1 MLSSTAKNLYWMGR
15 YLQRAK
21 TTARLIEATQRMALQ
36 SSGKEAEGVVAIFGM
51 EDEFR
56 ESRAQAQ
63 SQAQGPGKKKLADLI
78 DFLAFDEN
86 NPSSI
91 VSSIGSA
98 RRNAREE
105 RNNITVDVWESL
117 NGLWLELGARLRGN
131 RAGLDRGAVI
141 ESVKKQAVMIFGAAQ
156 VTLLRDEA
164 YNFFQLGAFLER
176 GDNTARILDVKY
188 HLLMPDGRPTAE
200 NLDYFAW
207 SEMLACIGAVRTY
220 RRIYRSSL
228 DPMKVAE
235 LMMLRRD
242 VPRSVHHCL
251 WMVDLSM
258 RELAD
263 SYGACGEADRLAG
276 ELHARLRYARIDQVF
291 EIGLHRFLGGVRD
304 DIAVLS
310 EEIGRQFL
318 LD

>member
-1 MLSSTAKNLYWMGR
+1 MLSSTAKNIYWMGR

-51 EDEFR
+51 EEEVR
-56 ESRAQAQ
+56 Q
-63 SQAQGPGKKKLADLI
+63 SQSQEGQTQRQGRKLSDLV
-78 DFLAFDEN
+78 DFLAFDET

-91 VSSIGSA
+91 VSSIGAA

-117 NGLWLELGARLRGN
+117 NGLWLELQAKLRGK
-131 RAGLDRGAVI
+131 RAGLDRGALI

-188 HLLMPDGRPTAE
+188 HRLMPDGSPRAE
-200 NLDYFAW
+200 QLDYFAW
-207 SEMLACIGAVRTY
+207 SELLACIGAVRTY

-228 DPMKVAE
+228 DPEKIAE
-235 LMMLRRD
+235 LMLLRRD

-251 WMVDLSM
+251 WMVDLNM

-263 SYGACGEADRLAG
+263 AYGMRGEADRLAG
-276 ELHARLRYARIDQVF
+276 ELHARLRYARIDKIY
-291 EIGLHRFLGGVRD
+291 EIGLRKYLGSVRT
-304 DIAVLS
+304 DIATLS
-310 EEIGRQFL
+310 DAI
-318 LD
+318 

>member
-56 ESRAQAQ
+56 Q
-63 SQAQGPGKKKLADLI
+63 SQTQSQGRRKLADLI
-78 DFLAFDEN
+78 DFLAFDET

-117 NGLWLELGARLRGN
+117 NGLWLELTAKLRGN
-131 RAGLDRGAVI
+131 RAALDRGALI
-141 ESVKKQAVMIFGAAQ
+141 ETAKKQAVMIFGAAQ

-164 YNFFQLGAFLER
+164 YNFFQIGAFLER
-176 GDNTARILDVKY
+176 GDNTARILDVKFH
-188 HLLMPDGRPTAE
+188 HLRPDGSPHAD

-207 SEMLACIGAVRTY
+207 SELLACIGAVRTY
-220 RRIYRSSL
+220 RRIYRSAL

-242 VPRSVHHCL
+242 VPRSVHHCF

-263 SYGACGEADRLAG
+263 AYGTRGEADSLAG
-276 ELHARLRYARIDQVF
+276 ELHARLRYGRIDQVF
-291 EIGLHRFLGGVRD
+291 EIGLAKFLGGVRD
-304 DIAVLS
+304 DIAMLS
-310 EEIGRQFL
+310 E
-318 LD
+318 

>member
-1 MLSSTAKNLYWMGR
+1 MD
-15 YLQRAK
+15 
-21 TTARLIEATQRMALQ
+21 
-36 SSGKEAEGVVAIFGM
+36 
-51 EDEFR
+51 DEFR
-56 ESRAQAQ
+56 QRQ
-63 SQAQGPGKKKLADLI
+63 SQGGRLSDLI

-117 NGLWLELGARLRGN
+117 NGLWLELSAKLRGN
-131 RAGLDRGAVI
+131 RTGLDRGALI

-164 YNFFQLGAFLER
+164 YNFFQIGAFLER
-176 GDNTARILDVKY
+176 GDNTARILDVKF
-188 HLLMPDGRPTAE
+188 HRLLPDGNPHTDE
-200 NLDYFAW
+200 MDYFAW
-207 SEMLACIGAVRTY
+207 SEVLACIGAVRTY

-228 DPMKVAE
+228 EPKKIAD

-251 WMVDLSM
+251 WMVDLAM
-258 RELAD
+258 GELAD
-263 SYGACGEADRLAG
+263 AYGTRGEADRLAG
-276 ELHARLRYARIDQVF
+276 ELHARVRYARIDHIF
-291 EIGLHRFLGGVRD
+291 EIGLHEFLGGLRTDV
-304 DIAVLS
+304 ATLS
-310 EEIGRQFL
+310 TEIGRQFL

>member
-21 TTARLIEATQRMALQ
+21 STARLIEATQRMALQ
-36 SSGKEAEGVVAIFGM
+36 SRGEEAAGVAAIFGM

-56 ESRAQAQ
+56 Q
-63 SQAQGPGKKKLADLI
+63 SQRQGGRLASLI
-78 DFLAFDEN
+78 DFLVLDEN

-91 VSSIGSA
+91 VNSIGAA

-117 NGLWLELGARLRGN
+117 NALWLELSARLRGN
-131 RAGLDRGAVI
+131 RATLDRGALI

-164 YNFFQLGAFLER
+164 NSFLQLGSFLER
-176 GDNTARILDVKY
+176 ADNTGRILDVKF
-188 HLLMPDGRPTAE
+188 HLLRPDGNPSAE
-200 NLDYFAW
+200 GLDYFAW
-207 SEMLACIGAVRTY
+207 SELLACIGAVRTY

-228 DPMKVAE
+228 HPMKIAE

-251 WMVDLSM
+251 WQVDLNM
-258 RELAD
+258 RELAEA
-263 SYGACGEADRLAG
+263 YGTHGEADRLAG
-276 ELHARLRYARIDQVF
+276 ELHARLRYARIDRVF
-291 EIGLHRFLGGVRD
+291 EVGLAKFLGTLRG
-304 DIAVLS
+304 DISTLND
-310 EEIGRQFL
+310 EIGRQFL

>member
-21 TTARLIEATQRMALQ
+21 STARLIEATQRMALQ
-36 SSGKEAEGVVAIFGM
+36 SRGEEAAGVAAIFGM

-56 ESRAQAQ
+56 Q
-63 SQAQGPGKKKLADLI
+63 SQRQSGRLASLI
-78 DFLAFDEN
+78 DFLVVDEN

-91 VSSIGSA
+91 VNSIGAA

-117 NGLWLELGARLRGN
+117 NALWLELSARLRTD
-131 RAGLDRGAVI
+131 RANLDRGALI

-164 YNFFQLGAFLER
+164 NNFLQLGAFLER
-176 GDNTARILDVKY
+176 ADNTGRILDVKF
-188 HLLMPDGRPTAE
+188 HLLRPDGEPSAE
-200 NLDYFAW
+200 GLDYFAW
-207 SEMLACIGAVRTY
+207 SELLACIGAVRTY
-220 RRIYRSSL
+220 RRIYHSAL
-228 DPMKVAE
+228 HPMKVAE

-251 WMVDLSM
+251 RMVDLNM

-263 SYGACGEADRLAG
+263 AYGTHGEADRLAG
-276 ELHARLRYARIDQVF
+276 ELHARLRYARIDKVF
-291 EIGLHRFLGGVRD
+291 EIGLAQFLGTLRG
-304 DIAVLS
+304 DIATLS
-310 EEIGRQFL
+310 DEIGRQFL

>member
-21 TTARLIEATQRMALQ
+21 STARLIEATQRMALQ
-36 SSGKEAEGVVAIFGM
+36 SRGEEAAGIAAIFGM

-56 ESRAQAQ
+56 Q
-63 SQAQGPGKKKLADLI
+63 SQAQGQRLASLI
-78 DFLAFDEN
+78 DFLVLDEN

-91 VSSIGSA
+91 VNSIGAA

-117 NGLWLELGARLRGN
+117 NALWLELSARLRGN
-131 RAGLDRGAVI
+131 RATLDRGALI
-141 ESVKKQAVMIFGAAQ
+141 ESVKKQAVMIFGAAA

-164 YNFFQLGAFLER
+164 NNFLQLGAFLER
-176 GDNTARILDVKY
+176 ADNTGRILDVKF
-188 HLLMPDGRPTAE
+188 HLLRPDGNPSAE
-200 NLDYFAW
+200 GLDYFAW
-207 SEMLACIGAVRTY
+207 SELLACIGAVRTY
-220 RRIYRSSL
+220 RRIYHSSL
-228 DPMKVAE
+228 HPMKVAE

-251 WMVDLSM
+251 WMVDLNM
-258 RELAD
+258 RELAEA
-263 SYGACGEADRLAG
+263 YGTRGEADRLAG
-276 ELHARLRYARIDQVF
+276 ELHARLRYARIDKVF
-291 EIGLHRFLGGVRD
+291 DIGLAKFLGELRG
-304 DIAVLS
+304 DIATLS
-310 EEIGRQFL
+310 NEIGRQFL

>member
-21 TTARLIEATQRMALQ
+21 STARLIEATQRMALQ
-36 SSGKEAEGVVAIFGM
+36 SRGEEAAGVAAIFGM

-56 ESRAQAQ
+56 Q
-63 SQAQGPGKKKLADLI
+63 SQRQGVRLASLI
-78 DFLAFDEN
+78 DFLVFDES

-91 VSSIGSA
+91 VNTIAAA

-117 NGLWLELGARLRGN
+117 NALWLELNGLLRGK
-131 RAGLDRGAVI
+131 RATVDRGALI
-141 ESVKKQAVMIFGAAQ
+141 EAVKKQAVMIFGAAQ
-156 VTLLRDEA
+156 VTLLRDEVN
-164 YNFFQLGAFLER
+164 NFLQLGAFLER
-176 GDNTARILDVKY
+176 ADNTGRILDVKF
-188 HLLMPDGRPTAE
+188 HLLRPNGDPGAE
-200 NLDYFAW
+200 GLDYFAW
-207 SEMLACIGAVRTY
+207 SELLACIGAVRTY
-220 RRIYRSSL
+220 RRIYHSAL
-228 DPMKVAE
+228 HPMKVAE

-251 WMVDLSM
+251 WMVHLNM

-263 SYGACGEADRLAG
+263 AYGTHGEADRLAG
-276 ELHARLRYARIDQVF
+276 ELHARLRYVRIDQVF
-291 EIGLHRFLGGVRD
+291 EIGLARFLGTLRG
-304 DIAVLS
+304 DIATLS
-310 EEIGRQFL
+310 DEISRQFL

>member
-56 ESRAQAQ
+56 Q
-63 SQAQGPGKKKLADLI
+63 SQTQSQGRKKLADLI

-117 NGLWLELGARLRGN
+117 NGLWLELTARLRGN
-131 RAGLDRGAVI
+131 RATLDRGAVI
-141 ESVKKQAVMIFGAAQ
+141 ESAKKQAVMIFGAAQ

-164 YNFFQLGAFLER
+164 YNFFQIGAFLER

-188 HLLMPDGRPTAE
+188 HRLMPDGSPHAE

-207 SEMLACIGAVRTY
+207 SEVLACIGAVRTY
-220 RRIYRSSL
+220 RRIFRSSL
-228 DPMKVAE
+228 DPMKIAE

-251 WMVDLSM
+251 WMVDASM
-258 RELAD
+258 RELAE
-263 SYGACGEADRLAG
+263 SYGTHGEADRLAG
-276 ELHARLRYARIDQVF
+276 ELHARLRYARIEQVF
-291 EIGLHRFLGGVRD
+291 EVGLHKFLGGVRD
-304 DIAVLS
+304 GIATLS
-310 EEIGRQFL
+310 DEIGRQFL

>member
-21 TTARLIEATQRMALQ
+21 STARLIEATQRMALQ
-36 SSGKEAEGVVAIFGM
+36 SRGEEAAGVAAIFGM

-56 ESRAQAQ
+56 Q
-63 SQAQGPGKKKLADLI
+63 SQRQGGRLASLI
-78 DFLAFDEN
+78 DFLVLDEN

-91 VSSIGSA
+91 VNSIGAA

-117 NGLWLELGARLRGN
+117 NALWLELSARLRGN
-131 RAGLDRGAVI
+131 RATLDRGALI

-164 YNFFQLGAFLER
+164 NSFLQLGSFLER
-176 GDNTARILDVKY
+176 ADNTGRILDVKF
-188 HLLMPDGRPTAE
+188 HLLRPDGNPSAE
-200 NLDYFAW
+200 GLDYFAW
-207 SEMLACIGAVRTY
+207 SELLACIGAVRTY

-228 DPMKVAE
+228 HPMKIAE

-251 WMVDLSM
+251 WQVDLNM
-258 RELAD
+258 RELAEA
-263 SYGACGEADRLAG
+263 YGTHGEADRLAG
-276 ELHARLRYARIDQVF
+276 ELHARLRYARIDRVF
-291 EIGLHRFLGGVRD
+291 EVGLAKFLGTLRG
-304 DIAVLS
+304 DIATLS
-310 EEIGRQFL
+310 DEIGRQFL